1 MADQV
6 KDDSNAAAEASPL
19 FAELPGSFSAGN
31 ILDKKAPGS
40 NDQRQSQ
47 LNELLF
53 SSQITATEGFIKP
66 PYPEQK
72 AEFKPYTA
80 PEPSLVE
87 NQVELPRE
95 VPIPRPR
102 PDNLT
107 RESDSAPETSIRPK
121 ARPEELGAKQ
131 QPLESVPIPKPRPSD
146 LDTAYTI
153 RPKPRPLNK
162 EQKAVLQ
169 ELTGFR
175 YNNPDGTPFGEGMQA
190 AKEVTQDFVKEP
202 NTATALPKYKE
213 RFEQAIQTSDQA
225 YFAVEKTQAPV
236 IAAAEL
242 QYGMAITRIT
252 DSYIQLDKEIGKLPA
267 DAQIQANNLKL
278 ALQTPGQSESAR
290 QTFANDFKDYPQF
303 VAATQK
309 WLDDSATFRQ
319 ADAELSAARKPLV
332 DAARDE
338 ALTRFVYKRAAD
350 LAGNKNLAA
359 SVGEEALLMA
369 RRAVEIEQK
378 EKPKAAQTTGA

>member
-6 KDDSNAAAEASPL
+6 RDDSNAAAEASPL

-31 ILDKKAPGS
+31 ILGENK
-40 NDQRQSQ
+40 SQ

-53 SSQITATEGFIKP
+53 GSKVTATEGFIKG
-66 PYPEQK
+66 PYPEQT
-72 AEFKPYTA
+72 AEFKPYQA

-87 NQVELPRE
+87 NRVELPKV

-107 RESDSAPETSIRPK
+107 RESHSAPETSIRPK

-131 QPLESVPIPKPRPSD
+131 QPPESVPRPEPRPSD
-146 LDTAYTI
+146 LDTTNSE

-169 ELTGFR
+169 ELKSFR
-175 YNNPDGTPFGEGMQA
+175 YGNPDGTPFGEGMQA

-202 NTATALPKYKE
+202 NTATAFPKYKE
-213 RFEQAIQTSDQA
+213 RFEQAIKTSDQA

-242 QYGMAITRIT
+242 QYGMAITRVT
-252 DSYIQLDKEIGKLPA
+252 DSYTQLDKEIGKLPA
-267 DAQIQANNLKL
+267 DVQIQANSVKL

-309 WLDDSATFRQ
+309 WLDDSGTFSQ
-319 ADAELSAARKPLV
+319 ADAELSAARKPLI

-359 SVGEEALLMA
+359 SIGEEALLMA

-378 EKPKAAQTTGA
+378 EKPKPAQTTGA

>member
-1 MADQV
+1 MTDQV
-6 KDDSNAAAEASPL
+6 RDDSNLAAKASPL
-19 FAELPGSFSAGN
+19 FDELPGSFSAGN
-31 ILDKKAPGS
+31 ILDKKATGS

-53 SSQITATEGFIKP
+53 GSQVTSAEGFIKG

-80 PEPSLVE
+80 PKSSLAE
-87 NQVELPRE
+87 NQVEAPKV

-102 PDNLT
+102 PENLT
-107 RESDSAPETSIRPK
+107 RENPSAPETSIRPK
-121 ARPEELGAKQ
+121 PRPEELSAKQ
-131 QPLESVPIPKPRPSD
+131 HPLDSVPIPKPRPSD
-146 LDTAYTI
+146 LDTTNVD

-162 EQKAVLQ
+162 EQKAVLN
-169 ELTGFR
+169 ELKGFR
-175 YNNPDGTPFGEGMQA
+175 YSNPDGTPFGEGMQA

-225 YFAVEKTQAPV
+225 YFAVEKNQAPV

-242 QYGMAITRIT
+242 QYGMAISMVT
-252 DSYIQLDKEIGKLPA
+252 DTVNQLDREIGKLPA
-267 DAQIQANNLKL
+267 DVQIQANNMKL
-278 ALQTPGQSESAR
+278 AMQTPGQSESAIK
-290 QTFANDFKDYPQF
+290 TFANDFKDYPQL

-309 WLDDSATFRQ
+309 WLDDSGTFRQ
-319 ADAELSAARKPLV
+319 AETDLNAARKPLI
-332 DAARDE
+332 DAAKDE

-378 EKPKAAQTTGA
+378 VKPKAARVTAA

>member
-6 KDDSNAAAEASPL
+6 RDDSKLAAKASPL

-31 ILDKKAPGS
+31 ILDKKAAGS
-40 NDQRQSQ
+40 TDQSQSQ

-53 SSQITATEGFIKP
+53 SSQVTAREGFIKR

-72 AEFKPYTA
+72 AEFKPYQS
-80 PEPSLVE
+80 PEPSLVQK
-87 NQVELPRE
+87 QVELPRE

-107 RESDSAPETSIRPK
+107 SESYSAPETSIRPK
-121 ARPEELGAKQ
+121 PRPEELGAKQ
-131 QPLESVPIPKPRPSD
+131 HPLESVPIPKPRPSD
-146 LDTAYTI
+146 LDTTNAD

-169 ELTGFR
+169 ELKGFR

-202 NTATALPKYKE
+202 STATAFPKYKE
-213 RFEQAIQTSDQA
+213 RFEQAIKTSDQA
-225 YFAVEKTQAPV
+225 YFAIEKTQAPV
-236 IAAAEL
+236 IAKAEL

-252 DSYIQLDKEIGKLPA
+252 DSYTQLDKEIGKLPA
-267 DAQIQANNLKL
+267 DVQIRANNMKL
-278 ALQTPGQSESAR
+278 AMQTSGQSESVIK
-290 QTFANDFKDYPQF
+290 TFANDFKDYPQF
-303 VAATQK
+303 VTATQK
-309 WLDDSATFRQ
+309 WLDDSGTFSQ
-319 ADAELSAARKPLV
+319 ADADLSAARKPLI

-378 EKPKAAQTTGA
+378 EKPKAARTTGA